1 MYVASLRELV
11 GSAQLV
17 WVRVSTSEK
26 LFSWFAAT
34 VVAAGSAVKLRYER
48 VADGED
54 EVQDLPRG
62 CVIVA
67 DVNGL
72 ASRGYVQIDEGA

>member
-1 MYVASLRELV
+1 MSTAPP
-11 GSAQLV
+11 
-17 WVRVSTSEK
+17 VRDYADLNTDP
-26 LFSWFAAT
+26 
-34 VVAAGSAVKLRYER
+34 RYER

-54 EVQDLPRG
+54 EVQDLPCG

-72 ASRGYVQIDEGA
+72 ASRGNVQIDEGA